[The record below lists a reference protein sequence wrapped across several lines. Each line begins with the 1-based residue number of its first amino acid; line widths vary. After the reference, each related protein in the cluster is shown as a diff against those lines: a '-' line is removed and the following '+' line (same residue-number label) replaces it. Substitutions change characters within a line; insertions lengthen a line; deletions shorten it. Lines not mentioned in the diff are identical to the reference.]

1 MHVHVRQVAVL
12 FTSWRRR
19 RRRLPS
25 ILRIQRT
32 FNVSMLSAMFKCVCD
47 ACGIQDK
54 KNTTKNNNTHRA
66 CSQCQWMS
74 LECVLTAM

>member
-32 FNVSMLSAMFKCVCD
+32 FNVSMLSAMFKCVVCVMHVEYK
-47 ACGIQDK
+47 IK
-54 KNTTKNNNTHRA
+54 KKYD
-66 CSQCQWMS
+66 
-74 LECVLTAM
+74 EE